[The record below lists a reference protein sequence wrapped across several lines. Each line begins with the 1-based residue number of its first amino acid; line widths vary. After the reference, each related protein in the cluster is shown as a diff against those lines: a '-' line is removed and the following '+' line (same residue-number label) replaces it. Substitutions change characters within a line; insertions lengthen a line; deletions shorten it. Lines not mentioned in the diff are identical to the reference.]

1 MTSAIIL
8 KICGEGVSAKKRK
21 KKRREASP
29 WNIQLDRTIY
39 ARRGGSGGAGHLP
52 GKAGALH
59 GLRPLLDFV
68 LVAAAVQ
75 RHHFAGACPDMMRC
89 WREKNDR
96 RDGII
101 REKEKKKRI
110 QSSGGAAV
118 ITLIHTPT
126 LPALVWVPVE
136 YFSWVSVACSVSL
149 SSENYQ
155 GEQTTNFLLNRSF
168 ITKASIPLLHM
179 HIFRVILFEWHKVFF
194 RGGFIDSQLF
204 FLNLT
209 DFLFTNL
216 KGYYTLYFPLP

>member
-1 MTSAIIL
+1 MKYSAGSYHL
-8 KICGEGVSAKKRK
+8 
-21 KKRREASP
+21 
-29 WNIQLDRTIY
+29 RTTG
-39 ARRGGSGGAGHLP
+39 RLWWC
-52 GKAGALH
+52 
-59 GLRPLLDFV
+59 RPLARESRSTSRFATAPRFCSCCSSG
-68 LVAAAVQ
+68 AAPPL
-75 RHHFAGACPDMMRC
+75 RRC
-89 WREKNDR
+89 LSGHDALLEGKNDR

-179 HIFRVILFEWHKVFF
+179 HIFCVILFEWHKVFF